1 MMLYPSIDTLVQ
13 KAESKYTIVTIAA
26 KRARKLQEGEPLIL
40 PKYNSQKFVG
50 MALEEFVAGK
60 LLCEQSRN

>member
-1 MMLYPSIDTLVQ
+1 MMLYPSIDTLVE

-26 KRARKLQEGEPLIL
+26 KRARKLQEGESPIL